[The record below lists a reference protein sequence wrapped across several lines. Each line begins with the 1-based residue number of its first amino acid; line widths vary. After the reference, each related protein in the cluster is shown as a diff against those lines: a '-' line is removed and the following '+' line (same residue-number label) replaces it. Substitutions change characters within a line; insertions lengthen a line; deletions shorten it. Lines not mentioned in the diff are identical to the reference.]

1 MYEKGYFF
9 KNNEIYK
16 QYSSFP
22 HLLKKNIYIYLYFL
36 TALFNILC
44 LLINIKFLLK
54 KNINFFYL
62 LKNCDYFSLGI
73 SIKGYRTIVG
83 FLNKKF
89 FISKNQSVMKK
100 KKNISISIVDFL
112 DCMKD
117 NNINYLLN
125 LLRDDFVIDFNNTYP
140 DYLLYDVF
148 GCEHLNQKYNNSIKI
163 AYYSENMIPD
173 FNQADYALSQAHI
186 NYLDRYYKYPSITWR
201 FSMNNIMAI
210 KKTRNNIK
218 NRKKFCVAVISNNSS
233 FANFRLNF
241 INQLNKYKKVDMA
254 GKANNNIG
262 KVIEN
267 KIEFL
272 SSYKFSIAMEN
283 SEGDG
288 YSSEKIIDSFLSGTI
303 PIYYGDYM
311 IDEYINPNSYI
322 LIKGEKDIQEKIEY
336 IKKID
341 NNKKLYRKI
350 LNQNVF
356 INSDISKKIEKSKDN
371 FFYHIFKQDKKL
383 ARRIDN
389 PDLNNNFC
397 QL

>member
-16 QYSSFP
+16 QYSSFFY
-22 HLLKKNIYIYLYFL
+22 LLNKKKIYIYLYFL
-36 TALFNILC
+36 TASINILC

-62 LKNCDYFSLGI
+62 LKNCDFFSLGI
-73 SIKGYRTIVG
+73 SIKGYRTIVD

-89 FISKNQSVMKK
+89 FINKNQSVMKK

-117 NNINYLLN
+117 NNMNYLLN

-173 FNQADYALSQAHI
+173 FNQADYALSQAHF

-218 NRKKFCVAVISNNSS
+218 NRKKFCAAVISNNAS
-233 FANFRLNF
+233 FANFRLHF
-241 INQLNKYKKVDMA
+241 
-254 GKANNNIG
+254 
-262 KVIEN
+262 
-267 KIEFL
+267 
-272 SSYKFSIAMEN
+272 
-283 SEGDG
+283 
-288 YSSEKIIDSFLSGTI
+288 T
-303 PIYYGDYM
+303 
-311 IDEYINPNSYI
+311 
-322 LIKGEKDIQEKIEY
+322 LI
-336 IKKID
+336 
-341 NNKKLYRKI
+341 
-350 LNQNVF
+350 F
-356 INSDISKKIEKSKDN
+356 
-371 FFYHIFKQDKKL
+371 
-383 ARRIDN
+383 
-389 PDLNNNFC
+389 
-397 QL
+397 